1 MKRFVSV
8 MLSFVLLAL
17 FSGCSEKR
25 PPAPKAG
32 TPVVLPWGAVD
43 TESQRPV
50 GVDPDLD
57 ASIGRGLQTHKDHND
72 SAYRV
77 LVLSGGGSRGAYG
90 AGVLSGWSRSGKRPV
105 FDVVT
110 GISTGALIATYAF
123 LGSQY
128 DEGLQAYVNVDADDI
143 YTPRSR
149 LYAMLYDD
157 AIFDTAPLRRIIE
170 RQITPEVLD
179 AVAREYRRGRRL
191 FVGTTNLDA
200 ERFTVWDMG
209 AIAASKRPDRLER
222 YRDVLLASA
231 AMPILFPPVYFD
243 TGEGFSEMHVDGGM
257 TRTLFYYD
265 YVGKLTRQAKEKGID
280 IKNKAVYV
288 LLNGKRFNPRRYIAA
303 VEPKVGSISAMTLST
318 LIDENY
324 LSSLYRIEVEA
335 SLYDAAFYRTEIPE
349 DYNLSG
355 NSFVF
360 DRKQMR
366 ALYDLGVT
374 RGKNGSAWE
383 RERTDSEALKR

>member
-1 MKRFVSV
+1 MMRFVPA
-8 MLSFVLLAL
+8 VLFLVIL
-17 FSGCSEKR
+17 ISGCAQKR
-25 PPAPKAG
+25 PPAPKPG

-43 TESQRPV
+43 TVSQRPV
-50 GVDPDLD
+50 GVDGDLD
-57 ASIGRGLQTHKDHND
+57 ASIGRGLQAHKDRND

-90 AGVLSGWSRSGKRPV
+90 AGTLSGWSRSGRRPP

-123 LGSQY
+123 LGPRY
-128 DEGLQAYVNVDADDI
+128 DEGLQAYVDVDADDI
-143 YTPRSR
+143 YTSRSR

-157 AIFDTAPLRRIIE
+157 ALFDTAPLRRIVE
-170 RQITPEVLD
+170 RQITPEILD
-179 AVAREYRRGRRL
+179 AVAREYERGRRL

-222 YRDVLLASA
+222 YRDVLMASA

-243 TGEGFSEMHVDGGM
+243 TDRGFCEMHVDGGM

-265 YVGKLTRQAKEKGID
+265 YTDRLTRQADEKGIV

-288 LLNGKRFNPRRYIAA
+288 LLNGKLFSPDRYIAA
-303 VEPKVGSISAMTLST
+303 VEPGVGSISAMTLST

-324 LSSLYRIEVEA
+324 LSSLYRIEVAA
-335 SLYDAAFYRTEIPE
+335 SLHDAAFYRTAVPE
-349 DYNLSG
+349 DYNLTG
-355 NSFVF
+355 NSFIF
-360 DRKQMR
+360 DRKEMR
-366 ALYDLGVT
+366 ALYDLGFT
-374 RGKNGSAWE
+374 QGKSGSAWE